1 MVREFT
7 MMAVVYRYM
16 KLWTSDS
23 WLKIQI
29 HHGTVG
35 GHMCII
41 YKRIFEYQCYDGIL
55 ISFYHTLSYFIIF
68 YHVLSCFII
77 FYHVLSSFI
86 MFYHVLSYFIMFYH
100 VLSSSDFDSHLEN
113 PKVTRIWHGLQPYRW
128 AAGARALGQDH
139 HGWTWKLWLSH
150 SQMTIG

>member
-68 YHVLSCFII
+68 YHVLS
-77 FYHVLSSFI
+77 
-86 MFYHVLSYFIMFYH
+86 YFIMFYH
-100 VLSSSDFDSHLEN
+100 LLSCFTCLKKKHFGASAIYNMSQSLGNEL
-113 PKVTRIWHGLQPYRW
+113 PGR
-128 AAGARALGQDH
+128 AAKEGGRSRAPAAATGRLAE
-139 HGWTWKLWLSH
+139 WKICSKILVV
-150 SQMTIG
+150 IGCNSYFLFIIY